1 MLPVVALVGRPN
13 VGKSTL
19 FNALTRTRDALVHDQ
34 PGVTRDRHYG
44 VVRREDRAFLL
55 VDTGGLDGNQEGLA
69 LLAEKQVTAAIE
81 ESTLVLFVGDA
92 REGLHPF
99 DESILQQLRRQGRNP
114 ILVVNKTD
122 GLDEEVALADFA
134 RLGFDEVHAV
144 AAAHQRGTGQ
154 LADMVFERL
163 GDSAVQHADADVE
176 MPPVRVAIVGRPN
189 VGKSTLV
196 NRLLG
201 EERMLASDVPG
212 TTRDSIEVELERDG
226 RQYTLVDTAGIR
238 RRGRVHEVV
247 EKFSVIKSLQSIEAC
262 NVAVV
267 LVDAQEGVTE
277 QDLTVLGH
285 ALDAGRAL
293 VIAINKWD
301 GLPMDQ
307 RDQCRSDLDRR
318 LEFVGYARRVFISA
332 LHGSGIGDLMKAV
345 NRAHAAAHRTFSTS
359 ELNRTLQAAYEGYQ
373 PPMVAGRT
381 AKLRYAHQGGRNPPR
396 IIIHGS
402 RVDTIGDNYR
412 RYLENFFRRRLKV
425 EGTPIRFD
433 FREGENPYEGKVN
446 PLNERQ
452 KRKRRR
458 LMRHVRGG

>member
-19 FNALTRTRDALVHDQ
+19 FNALTRSRDALVHDQ

-44 VVRREDRAFLL
+44 MVRSEQRAFLL
-55 VDTGGLDGNQEGLA
+55 VDTGGLSGDQEGLA
-69 LLAEKQVTAAIE
+69 ALAEKQVMAAIE
-81 ESTLVLFVGDA
+81 ESTLVLFVADA
-92 REGLHPF
+92 REGLQPM
-99 DESILQQLRRQGRNP
+99 DQEILQQLRRQGRATL
-114 ILVVNKTD
+114 LVVNKTD

-134 RLGFDEVHAV
+134 RLGFDTIHPV
-144 AAAHQRGTGQ
+144 AAAHQRGTAQ
-154 LADMVFERL
+154 LAETIFEALGERARL
-163 GDSAVQHADADVE
+163 PAEDDIEA
-176 MPPVRVAIVGRPN
+176 PPMRVAIVGRPN

-201 EERMLASDVPG
+201 EDRVLASDVPG
-212 TTRDSIEVELERDG
+212 TTRDAIEVELERDG
-226 RQYTLVDTAGIR
+226 RRYTLVDTAGIR

-247 EKFSVIKSLQSIEAC
+247 EKFSVIKSLQAIEAA

-267 LVDAQEGVTE
+267 MLDAREGVTD
-277 QDLTVLGH
+277 QDLAVLGH
-285 ALDAGRAL
+285 ALEAGRAL

-301 GLPMDQ
+301 GLSTEQ
-307 RDQCRSDLDRR
+307 REQCRADLDRR

-345 NRAHAAAHRTFSTS
+345 NRAHAAAHRTFGTA
-359 ELNRTLQAAYEGYQ
+359 ELNRALRAAYESYQ

-396 IIIHGS
+396 IVVHGN
-402 RVDTIGDNYR
+402 RVDTLGEGYR
-412 RYLENFFRRRLKV
+412 RYLENFFRKRLKV
-425 EGTPIRFD
+425 EGTPIRFE
-433 FREGENPYEGKVN
+433 FREGENPYEGKPN
-446 PLNERQ
+446 ELSERQ

-458 LMRHVRGG
+458 LMRHVRGR